1 MGGDCMEN
9 RNNRQDNNNRN
20 NNGGMMDK
28 IGQAI
33 ENVVDTVTGENQNN
47 GQQQGRKNK
56 NR

>member
-1 MGGDCMEN
+1 MEN